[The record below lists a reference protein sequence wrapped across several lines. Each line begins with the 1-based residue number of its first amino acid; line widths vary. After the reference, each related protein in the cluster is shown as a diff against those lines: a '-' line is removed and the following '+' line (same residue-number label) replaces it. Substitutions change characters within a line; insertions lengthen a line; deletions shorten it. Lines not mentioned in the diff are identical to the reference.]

1 MASDYLIK
9 TVKGYENYIERKG
22 IDEQVLD
29 AYREAS
35 KVALFNNKDND
46 GLKISGR
53 ARQLYEQFI
62 MNSTGGTSWDLEK
75 YAFENGTYYQILDDF
90 YDLIL
95 AEAKNKCVDS
105 YFRYIEKKRE
115 PSNTGEVRN
124 RITKNILTPQKD
136 NKGYLRVRMS
146 LHDQKVSAKIH
157 RLVAIAFIPN
167 PENKPQ
173 VNHIN
178 CNKEDNRAENLEWVT
193 NGENQIHAYKNGL
206 NYVTGRAGRKKIPV
220 IQLDKNGVKID
231 RYESIGKAS
240 RITGIQRQNIEKVIK
255 GQRKTA
261 GGYQWKQES
270 EVMPYAETVNH

>member
-115 PSNTGEVRN
+115 PKERFYMPRRKQFLKIGLVDGLQGMLDDKYDMLL
-124 RITKNILTPQKD
+124 I
-136 NKGYLRVRMS
+136 S
-146 LHDQKVSAKIH
+146 L
-157 RLVAIAFIPN
+157 IP
-167 PENKPQ
+167 
-173 VNHIN
+173 
-178 CNKEDNRAENLEWVT
+178 
-193 NGENQIHAYKNGL
+193 G
-206 NYVTGRAGRKKIPV
+206 AGKT
-220 IQLDKNGVKID
+220 
-231 RYESIGKAS
+231 S
-240 RITGIQRQNIEKVIK
+240 IEKFFLSGVIGWYPKDFNLFYSHMSEAIKSYK
-255 GQRKTA
+255 GFNKDMTCRGFQYEEGKEYEESNA
-261 GGYQWKQES
+261 LVCENGFHACEYPLDWKLR
-270 EVMPYAETVNH
+270 